1 MGMSYEE
8 LNGKENNCECW
19 GLGGS
24 NAGTEGFCEHFS
36 SLSLG
41 TEHPHPSLPG
51 SLEPAQ
57 QINSISSQWLFQHV
71 FFYLFDLP

>member
-1 MGMSYEE
+1 MGKKTTVSAGE
-8 LNGKENNCECW
+8 W
-19 GLGGS
+19 GAAVQVPRAS
-24 NAGTEGFCEHFS
+24 VSTFPVD
-36 SLSLG
+36 
-41 TEHPHPSLPG
+41 PHPSFPG